1 MEFSKNQ
8 KHEIG
13 KTFFNISLII
23 FAAVIIGRSFEEFS
37 ISIILA
43 GIIGFCISFI
53 LGIIFSK

>member
-13 KTFFNISLII
+13 KTLFNISLII
-23 FAAVIIGRSFEEFS
+23 FATVIIGRSFEEFS
-37 ISIILA
+37 IYIILA